1 MMKVPFAH
9 LKVPFVELIIS
20 FNMFKVT
27 LILFKDV
34 FVNREEDE
42 RKEEFGDEKIQHN
55 HPTFL
60 FLSTLYCHYVHLIIA
75 AAAHFTNIQ
84 TQ

>member
-42 RKEEFGDEKIQHN
+42 RKEEFGDEKIQNN
-55 HPTFL
+55 HPTL
-60 FLSTLYCHYVHLIIA
+60 
-75 AAAHFTNIQ
+75 
-84 TQ
+84 